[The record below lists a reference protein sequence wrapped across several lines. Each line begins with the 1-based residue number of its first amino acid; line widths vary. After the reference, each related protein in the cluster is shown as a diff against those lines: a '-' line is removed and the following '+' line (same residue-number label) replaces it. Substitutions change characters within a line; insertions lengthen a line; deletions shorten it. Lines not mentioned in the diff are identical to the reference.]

1 MWKKALALF
10 DEMEEKGIEPTEV
23 TYSVTISALGNGLQW
38 QRALRL
44 LHLVSSKFFH
54 GQMDFHGDLF

>member
-23 TYSVTISALGNGLQW
+23 TYSVTISALGSGLQW
-38 QRALRL
+38 ERAMQL
-44 LHLVSSKFFH
+44 LNVVSLYAEIFH
-54 GQMDFHGDLF
+54 DQIFCPW